1 MQKRASTYIQ
11 WLQHLFVRHSFRE
24 TPSSSRNSP
33 VVSFESN
40 RLLSGE
46 DCGAGVD
53 LQLGCS
59 ATATAGLE
67 TAPSRVHS
75 TQTLALVG
83 VLFPEHI
90 DVYAG
95 SVYKAVSNSW
105 KSGYSFNSSTKRI
118 RSLFCEARVLIWKTE
133 PQNHYPQG
141 KWGS

>member
-1 MQKRASTYIQ
+1 MQRRASTYIQ

-24 TPSSSRNSP
+24 TPSSSRSSP

-75 TQTLALVG
+75 TMPVACIKPFPTVG
-83 VLFPEHI
+83 K
-90 DVYAG
+90 AG
-95 SVYKAVSNSW
+95 IPL
-105 KSGYSFNSSTKRI
+105 TH
-118 RSLFCEARVLIWKTE
+118 
-133 PQNHYPQG
+133 PQKGFAPYFAKHE
-141 KWGS
+141 S